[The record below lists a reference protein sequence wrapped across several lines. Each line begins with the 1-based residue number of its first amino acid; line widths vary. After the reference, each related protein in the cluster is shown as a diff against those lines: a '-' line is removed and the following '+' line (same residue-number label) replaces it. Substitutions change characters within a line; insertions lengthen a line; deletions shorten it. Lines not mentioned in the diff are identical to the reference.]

1 MFIQLFDQELFH
13 FSKKKKKKN
22 NLKILTILKYHTI
35 FDHVLNHIYDV
46 LNDLAPFA
54 QFEKRDKYSWRSV
67 TISKVA
73 GFSVSFPNLITI

>member
-1 MFIQLFDQELFH
+1 MFIQLFVQELFH
-13 FSKKKKKKN
+13 FSKKKKKKK
-22 NLKILTILKYHTI
+22 LKILTILKYHTI
-35 FDHVLNHIYDV
+35 FDHVLNHIYV

-73 GFSVSFPNLITI
+73 GFSVSFSNLITI